1 MMKRQEKA
9 VQSSKKKEIRK
20 HAEGAK
26 DSVRKAKTEI
36 KEAGKVMKSGR
47 IQTVI
52 VGAFLVPVLFIV
64 ALGVVSYRKA
74 SVTIIEKYKETSVNA
89 ISAEA
94 MYLKLLCET
103 VSSKGTEIIMDSDTA
118 SYYERYYDNADSKAL
133 DCYRSVKQNLIHT
146 AASVSYLNSYHIM
159 AEKGTQITSVS
170 KTYPA
175 DAYTAFASSEEGKR
189 LLDGAGRGRNMW
201 LGRHSYLD
209 ESFGM
214 SPDDYGLVFY
224 QRFLRVNAVLILDIK
239 MDTVESAL
247 TSVNFGENSYTAIVT
262 PDNREIIFKE
272 LLPEGETELVS
283 QRVEE
288 NIFADADFYQESV
301 ETGEAG
307 SGEVTYQ
314 GEKYLYIYAP
324 IGNTQIMLCS
334 LIPYSNIVAD
344 ALDIRNMTIIFVIL
358 AALIAMVVG
367 SAIAIS
373 ISRTLKIT
381 IRSLNRVAEGDLT
394 VGFQTKRRDE
404 FRLLNDSLNHMLKGV
419 RGLMTEVNGFG
430 TEVNGLAGGV
440 AETAEN
446 INTSMKD
453 ISNAV
458 DEVSKGVV
466 TQAAETEN
474 SNRRMSEFSEQ
485 IVLVCDQ
492 AENMGSAA
500 DKAINAVNKGKVIIE
515 DLRSQSQLT
524 VKVTKELS
532 QDIVNVKTQ
541 SDEIESIINTINEI
555 AEQTNLLSLNA
566 SIEAARA
573 GENGRGFSVVA
584 DEIRKLADQSMQAGN
599 QIKGIV
605 ENIRV
610 TTKQTTDSAK
620 RTEEFIYKQADS
632 LEETIS
638 VFGQI
643 NGCVDELVNGLQRMA
658 DNMKSIGEEKD
669 EVQDSIR
676 NISAV
681 SEEAAAATEQ
691 VTVTLGNQ
699 VDSIAYLSQKAE
711 QLATQVRALEEAMSQ
726 FQV

>member
-1 MMKRQEKA
+1 MMKRQQRT
-9 VQSSKKKEIRK
+9 VQGNDTKKEIGK
-20 HAEGAK
+20 QVE
-26 DSVRKAKTEI
+26 KARNNVQKARTEV
-36 KEAGKVMKSGR
+36 KETKRIMKSGK

-52 VGAFLVPVLFIV
+52 VSAFLVPVLFIIG
-64 ALGVVSYRKA
+64 LGVVSYQKA
-74 SVTIIEKYKETSVNA
+74 STTIIEKYKESSISA
-89 ISAEA
+89 ISAEG

-103 VSSKGTEIIMDSDTA
+103 VSSKAAEIIMDSDTA
-118 SYYERYYDNADSKAL
+118 TYYERYYDNADSKAM
-133 DCYRSVKQNLIHT
+133 DCFRSVKQNLIHV
-146 AASVSYLNSYHIM
+146 AASVSYLNSYNIM
-159 AEKGTQITSVS
+159 AQKGTQITSAS

-175 DAYTAFASSEEGKR
+175 DAYTAFLDSKEGH
-189 LLDGAGRGRNMW
+189 LLMDDGNRNMW
-201 LGRHSYLD
+201 LGTHSYLD
-209 ESFGM
+209 EIFGM
-214 SPDDYGLVFY
+214 SPEDYGLVFY
-224 QRFLRVNAVLILDIK
+224 QRFLRADAVLVLDIN
-239 MDTVESAL
+239 MSTIQAAL
-247 TSVNFGENSYTAIVT
+247 TGTSFGEDSYKAVIT
-262 PDNREIIFKE
+262 PDNREIVYK
-272 LLPEGETELVS
+272 ETEAEDGTGSVQ

-288 NIFADADFYQESV
+288 NIFSGTDFYQESLQAG
-301 ETGEAG
+301 ETG
-307 SGEVTYQ
+307 SREVTYN

-324 IGNTQIMLCS
+324 VGDTRIMLCG

-344 ALDIRNMTIIFVIL
+344 AMDIRNMTVIFVIL
-358 AALIAMVVG
+358 AAIIAMVVG
-367 SAIAIS
+367 SAIAVS
-373 ISRTLKIT
+373 ISRTLKVT
-381 IRSLNRVAEGDLT
+381 IRSLDRVAEGDLT
-394 VGFQTKRRDE
+394 VSFKTKRKDE
-404 FRLLNDSLNHMLKGV
+404 FRLLNDSLNHMLSGV

-430 TEVNGLAGGV
+430 TEVNDLAGGV

-466 TQAAETEN
+466 TQAAETES

-485 IVLVCDQ
+485 IGLVCDQ
-492 AENMGSAA
+492 AQNMGSVA
-500 DKAINAVNKGKVIIE
+500 DKAIGAVNKGKVIIE
-515 DLRSQSQLT
+515 DLHSQSEQT
-524 VKVTKELS
+524 VRFTKELS

-605 ENIRV
+605 ENIRE
-610 TTKQTTDSAK
+610 TTSQTTDSAK
-620 RTEEFIYKQADS
+620 RTEEFIYKQAGS
-632 LEETIS
+632 LEETIA

-643 NGCVDELVNGLQRMA
+643 NNCVEELVGGLQKMA
-658 DNMKSIGEEKD
+658 DNMKAIGEEKD

-691 VTVTLGNQ
+691 VTVTVGNQ

-711 QLATQVRALEEAMSQ
+711 QLAKQVHALEEAMSQ